1 MKKAICIVLCI
12 IGFHLISF
20 AQSNSDT
27 NNNSITIQGTVYYFK
42 PSSTKSS
49 PLPKI
54 VSTGL
59 ISPGSWYGENAAK
72 AWAAIS
78 DWVIEHCIAANEPVI
93 PQDGEIVYITSV
105 HVYRGNTKASNKY
118 AVGSTRWMGEASRD
132 GVTIYYWIVT
142 KGDKMENGRSA
153 YRSFAF

>member
-1 MKKAICIVLCI
+1 MKKAICILLCI
-12 IGFHLISF
+12 TGFNLLAFTQAISE
-20 AQSNSDT
+20 T
-27 NNNSITIQGTVYYFK
+27 NNNSITIQGNLYYFK
-42 PSSTKSS
+42 PSLTKSS
-49 PLPKI
+49 PQPKI
-54 VSTGL
+54 ETTGL

-72 AWAAIS
+72 AWAAMS
-78 DWVIEHCIAANEPVI
+78 DWVIEHCLDANEPVI

-118 AVGSTRWMGEASRD
+118 AIGSTRHMGEASRD
-132 GVTIYYWIVT
+132 GVTIYYWIVA